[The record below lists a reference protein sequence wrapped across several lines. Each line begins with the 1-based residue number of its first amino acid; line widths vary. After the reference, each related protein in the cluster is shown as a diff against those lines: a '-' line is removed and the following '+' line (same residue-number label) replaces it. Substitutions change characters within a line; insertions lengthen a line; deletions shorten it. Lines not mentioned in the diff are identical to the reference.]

1 MAKRVQLSSALAEV
15 TERISQIEVAPH
27 DDSENQ
33 PGSLVFF
40 SRGELGG
47 LQLTDAEADQ
57 YSAALDALWTALRGR
72 ETLSRR
78 YVERALQVAILEA
91 CDPKQQDPGTLFQDR
106 LVKAVAKLRRE
117 LTKTPIKWEVHL
129 PVKGH

>member
-1 MAKRVQLSSALAEV
+1 M
-15 TERISQIEVAPH
+15 
-27 DDSENQ
+27 
-33 PGSLVFF
+33 
-40 SRGELGG
+40 GG

-106 LVKAVAKLRRE
+106 LVKAGDRDAPLREKILHIAEAQAETVIQPNGMTDNLRGKAVSMVAGNLA
-117 LTKTPIKWEVHL
+117 LHHPTL
-129 PVKGH
+129 PLAPPS